1 MLEKEIEKHLVKRVK
16 ELGGIAYKFVSPGN
30 RGVPDRI
37 VFLPGGLIIFVEL
50 KAPGKETTPPQDLQ
64 QKRLRDLGN
73 MVYTFDNKELIDD
86 FIEFR
91 KQIGSFVET
100 CKK

>member
-1 MLEKEIEKHLVKRVK
+1 MLEKDVEQHLVKRVK
-16 ELGGIAYKFVSPGN
+16 EIGGRAYKFVSPGN

-37 VFLPGGLIIFVEL
+37 VFLPGGLIIFIEL
-50 KAPGKETTPPQDLQ
+50 KAPGKETTQPQELQ

-73 MVYTFDNKELIDD
+73 MVYTFDSKELIDD

-91 KQIGSFVET
+91 KQIRQ
-100 CKK
+100 K